1 MVDGEGVDLRVFFL
15 FTLLR
20 ALKLEKSDVLSN
32 SNPSLILLAKI
43 NLYFV
48 GLVW

>member
-1 MVDGEGVDLRVFFL
+1 MVDGEGVDLRVFM

-32 SNPSLILLAKI
+32 SNPTLILLAKI

-48 GLVW
+48 GLVC